1 MSAATP
7 APSAGPTAAA
17 GPTTPADPGAR
28 IEARISAAMSELSR
42 QERRA
47 AETLLEH
54 LGDLATYRA
63 SELARLAG
71 VSKATMSRLFRSL
84 GFADFEEVREHLR
97 DLRSAGEPRHVEAP
111 SSLAVRADAEADL
124 VRSALGALDDAAV
137 ADVQDRLAA
146 ARRVLVLGWRNSY
159 PVALHLREQLLQ
171 ARSAVALAPLPGQV
185 VGGELVDLGP
195 QDAVVAV
202 GFRRRPAGFG
212 AALGAAA
219 ATGAYVVL
227 LSDPTGHRHAA
238 AASTWLRCPVAS
250 GLAFDSY
257 AAPMA
262 VAAVLADGVLGR
274 AGAAGRERTGRI
286 SQSFEALREVERWI

>member
-1 MSAATP
+1 MMTARPVDAAHRTVVDVPP
-7 APSAGPTAAA
+7 AT
-17 GPTTPADPGAR
+17 R
-28 IEARISAAMSELSR
+28 IEARIEAAMSELSR

-63 SELARLAG
+63 SELARLAD

-111 SSLAVRADAEADL
+111 SSLVARAHAEAEV
-124 VRSALGALDDAAV
+124 VREALAVLDDALV
-137 ADVQDRLAA
+137 ADVQDHLVA

-171 ARSAVALAPLPGQV
+171 ARSLVVVAPTPGQV
-185 VGGELVDLGP
+185 VGEELVDLGP
-195 QDAVVAV
+195 DDVVVAV
-202 GFRRRPAGFG
+202 GFRRRPTVFG
-212 AALGAAA
+212 PAVAAAA
-219 ATGAYVVL
+219 ATGAYLVL
-227 LSDPTGHRHAA
+227 LSDPSGHRHAA
-238 AASTWLRCPVAS
+238 SAHAWLSCPVAS

-274 AGAAGRERTGRI
+274 TGPAGRERTSRI
-286 SQSFEALREVERWI
+286 SQSFETLQEVERWI